1 MLAGCAALERTRTA
15 SEGPPLRPRSDSHS
29 LSASEWSTNF
39 SMDSSSKPPEW
50 LTRGVPHLWRPY
62 TQMKT
67 ALPPLAVVG
76 AEGTRLRLAD
86 GRELIDGVGSW
97 WTVVHGYRHPHIEAA
112 ITEQLRRLPHVMLGG
127 LAHEPAYTLAARLAA
142 LLPGE
147 LAHAFFSDSGSVAVE
162 VAMKMAVQ
170 FWLNRGVR
178 GRSRF
183 LAFQGG
189 YHGDTFATM
198 AVCDPEE
205 GMHSLFKGIVREE
218 PVVPLPVTDEQF
230 AAFEH
235 LLAGE
240 GHTIA
245 ALLIE
250 PLVQGAGGMRMHTPE
265 TLRRITESA
274 RRHGVLV
281 IFDEIFVGFGRLGS
295 LFAMEQAG
303 VVPDIVCLGKA
314 LTGGFLPL
322 AVTVATEQIFEAFLD
337 DSAAKALMHGPTF
350 MGNALACAAANAS
363 LDLFER
369 EPRLAQVKQLE
380 MWLSSGLEPARGAPN
395 VVDVRVK
402 GAVGAIQLRHMPPLA
417 DFERQFAKAGV
428 FLRPFGNILYTTP
441 AYVSSEEEIACLT
454 GALVHA
460 AVTS

>member
-1 MLAGCAALERTRTA
+1 MR
-15 SEGPPLRPRSDSHS
+15 PP
-29 LSASEWSTNF
+29 AWFTQ
-39 SMDSSSKPPEW
+39 
-50 LTRGVPHLWRPY
+50 GAPHVWQPY

-67 ALPPLAVVG
+67 ARAAIPIVSAQ
-76 AEGTRLRLAD
+76 GTRLRLAD
-86 GRELIDGVGSW
+86 GRELLDGVGSW

-112 ITEQLRRLPHVMLGG
+112 IAAQLRTLPHVMLGG
-127 LAHEPAYTLAARLAA
+127 LAHEQAYTLAARLAA

-147 LAHAFFSDSGSVAVE
+147 LAHAFFSESGSVAVE
-162 VAMKMAVQ
+162 VAMKMAAQ

-178 GRSRF
+178 GRTRF

-189 YHGDTFATM
+189 YHGDTFAAM
-198 AVCDPEE
+198 GVCDPED

-218 PVVPLPVTDEQF
+218 LVVPLPVTEEEL
-230 AAFEH
+230 AAFDG
-235 LLAGE
+235 LLARE
-240 GHTIA
+240 GQTLA

-265 TLRRITESA
+265 TLRRISEVA
-274 RRHGVLV
+274 RRHGILI

-295 LFAMEQAG
+295 LFAMEQVG

-337 DSAAKALMHGPTF
+337 DSPAKALMHGPTF
-350 MGNALACAAANAS
+350 TGNALACAAANAS

-369 EPRLAQVKQLE
+369 EPRLAQVERLE
-380 MWLSSGLEPARGAPN
+380 AWLTAGLEPARGAPN

-402 GAVGAIQLRHMPPLA
+402 GALGVIQLRRMPPLTS
-417 DFERQFAKAGV
+417 FEQQFAEAGV
-428 FLRPFGNILYTTP
+428 FLRPFGNVLYTTP
-441 AYVSSEEEIACLT
+441 AYVSSEEEIATLT
-454 GALVHA
+454 SALVRA
-460 AVTS
+460 ALTSGDSAVP